1 MITSPN
7 KNAFAGLSLGSK
19 LDFFTVETM
28 QDLVGADGE
37 AAQSALNVLIETIAL
52 NGQPVISALST
63 GAAVATG
70 LTGTT
75 STLKFAV
82 EHTGAWTAATLSQ
95 AIAAITVGEAVETEN
110 AGGALTG
117 TTLNPAPTVVS
128 PFVTNVSATG
138 ATVTVGINTVIT
150 LNTL

>member
-1 MITSPN
+1 
-7 KNAFAGLSLGSK
+7 
-19 LDFFTVETM
+19 M

-63 GAAVATG
+63 GAASTSSG

-110 AGGALTG
+110 ASGALTG
-117 TTLNPAPTVVS
+117 TTLNPAPTVVT